1 MSKNNKTETGKVRD
15 SKIQLPKDAL
25 HRVHIGQTFAEYDII
40 RSDPQLFVSTP
51 ATLAATNPNKANVH
65 FFIGR
70 RGAGKTAI
78 TYEIERRFPRCIII
92 NPQIFDILHLP
103 LEYEEFVDTRQR
115 PFKSLMHSME
125 RALIDELLKVW
136 ADKGVINWDRVPD
149 VIRRERGLIQDCD
162 FDYRILNLTQEIFDA
177 YTTKNDKLWLR
188 QIKRSNELL
197 NAVNEIYAVSGM
209 NYIFLI
215 DRLDE
220 SWDGSNS
227 ALITLMALMHAAV
240 RLSSNTQALKTCVF
254 IRENIYDRIRLIDNE
269 FSRLETSVVFLE
281 WTENKLIE
289 LIERR
294 LVKPFNTKPA
304 LGGTAWECFFENDDE
319 ILNYRNVINLCQ
331 HRPRDVIMFVSYA
344 IDAAIADGNSKIN
357 KDNILS
363 ASKRYS
369 TSRLKD
375 LGDEYAENFSNIS
388 IVLGL
393 FFGLGNEFTIVA
405 IEDFIKKLLL
415 NEDIQKYCKDWF
427 YDFTSPHRFVE
438 LLFSI
443 GFIGVKF
450 GISKAVEYKES
461 GKDSN
466 AKIAFDQS
474 SIFIIHPTYREA
486 LNLRPI
492 LLADLKEETI
502 LKYEGILEDIPE
514 SFNLNNYKN
523 ALEDALRKLK
533 SLPIGTSGASE
544 FEDLVGDIIKLCFF
558 RSLTNVQPRVRT
570 SDGCTIKDW
579 IVSNRAND
587 GFWET
592 IRNKYGSTQVIW
604 ECKNYL
610 SLKADDFHQMSYYLN
625 NTIGMFAV
633 VVFRG
638 EVKESDYNHLNR
650 LVRDGKMV
658 LLLGQKDLEVFLRQ
672 AIKGIY
678 KESHIQERF
687 DSTIRRLC

>member
-1 MSKNNKTETGKVRD
+1 
-15 SKIQLPKDAL
+15 
-25 HRVHIGQTFAEYDII
+25 
-40 RSDPQLFVSTP
+40 
-51 ATLAATNPNKANVH
+51 
-65 FFIGR
+65 
-70 RGAGKTAI
+70 
-78 TYEIERRFPRCIII
+78 
-92 NPQIFDILHLP
+92 
-103 LEYEEFVDTRQR
+103 
-115 PFKSLMHSME
+115 
-125 RALIDELLKVW
+125 
-136 ADKGVINWDRVPD
+136 
-149 VIRRERGLIQDCD
+149 
-162 FDYRILNLTQEIFDA
+162 
-177 YTTKNDKLWLR
+177 
-188 QIKRSNELL
+188 
-197 NAVNEIYAVSGM
+197 
-209 NYIFLI
+209 
-215 DRLDE
+215 
-220 SWDGSNS
+220 
-227 ALITLMALMHAAV
+227 
-240 RLSSNTQALKTCVF
+240 
-254 IRENIYDRIRLIDNE
+254 
-269 FSRLETSVVFLE
+269 LETSVVFLE

-514 SFNLNNYKN
+514 SFNLNNYKM
-523 ALEDALRKLK
+523 L
-533 SLPIGTSGASE
+533 
-544 FEDLVGDIIKLCFF
+544 
-558 RSLTNVQPRVRT
+558 
-570 SDGCTIKDW
+570 
-579 IVSNRAND
+579 
-587 GFWET
+587 
-592 IRNKYGSTQVIW
+592 
-604 ECKNYL
+604 
-610 SLKADDFHQMSYYLN
+610 
-625 NTIGMFAV
+625 
-633 VVFRG
+633 
-638 EVKESDYNHLNR
+638 
-650 LVRDGKMV
+650 
-658 LLLGQKDLEVFLRQ
+658 
-672 AIKGIY
+672 
-678 KESHIQERF
+678 
-687 DSTIRRLC
+687 